1 MKLQQKNLS
10 KISFI
15 VIGIQIIIVFKEHHN
30 DALFFIY
37 KMLSHLI
44 NEVEIFFNFKIYLIT
59 LKQKTSTFN
68 INF

>member
-1 MKLQQKNLS
+1 MML
-10 KISFI
+10 F
-15 VIGIQIIIVFKEHHN
+15 
-30 DALFFIY
+30 FFIY

-59 LKQKTSTFN
+59 LNQKTSTFN